1 MIGNLWFALLAFV
14 LGAGLT
20 YLRMAGKATRR
31 VAKPVPHRL
40 VMGGIIPGVVD
51 PPAGPS
57 PVDAGAQWKIRVGS
71 PTSAQ
76 SEAAAPEP
84 QPVVPLEPPTPL
96 ELPVPPDVQPLEP
109 PSPMEAEGLESAAES
124 VAPTPRDVAPATPA
138 PAEPDSSAWWAAAF
152 DRGDPGPYQGSRS
165 TGGARPAGSRILDVD
180 DDFAAALGAS
190 AAASAASAALFG
202 TYHRYIAEP
211 ESARPERGGR
221 TPDTAP
227 TPPAA
232 ELAEPPAVADV
243 AAESEEALIKGNRDS
258 MLYHTPDSPWY
269 GRTNDEEWYSTEEEA
284 QAAGYQRWNSRLADD
299 AS

>member
-1 MIGNLWFALLAFV
+1 
-14 LGAGLT
+14 
-20 YLRMAGKATRR
+20 
-31 VAKPVPHRL
+31 
-40 VMGGIIPGVVD
+40 
-51 PPAGPS
+51 
-57 PVDAGAQWKIRVGS
+57 
-71 PTSAQ
+71 
-76 SEAAAPEP
+76 
-84 QPVVPLEPPTPL
+84 
-96 ELPVPPDVQPLEP
+96 
-109 PSPMEAEGLESAAES
+109 MEAEGLESAAES

-232 ELAEPPAVADV
+232 ELAEPPAAADV

-269 GRTNDEEWYSTEEEA
+269 GRTNAEEWFSTEEEA